1 MAMQFTH
8 EAQISVEAP
17 CGDVWDDWSSVHHLP
32 QFLSHLRGTAVGPED
47 DLARLVIALD
57 GRHLEFAA
65 QRTMC
70 ESETVCWQSLGPS
83 FLYVLT
89 VCVAPCHDGKTAIT
103 VVVAYD
109 PPGFLPDIAESLGRS
124 KVFRAALED
133 DLRRYARA
141 YSALGQRAE
150 LAAAI

>member
-1 MAMQFTH
+1 MQFTH

-17 CGDVWDDWSSVHHLP
+17 CGDVWEDWSNVHHLP
-32 QFLSHLRGTAVGPED
+32 QFLSHLRGTAKGPEA

-70 ESETVCWQSLGPS
+70 ESETLCWQSLGPS

-89 VCVAPCHDGKTAIT
+89 VTVSPCQGNKTSVT
-103 VVVAYD
+103 VMVAYD

-141 YSALGQRAE
+141 NSPLGKQAE
-150 LAAAI
+150 LASAG

>member
-17 CGDVWDDWSSVHHLP
+17 CGDVWDDWSQVHHLP
-32 QFLSHLRGTAVGPED
+32 QFLSHLRGTAAGDEP

-70 ESETVCWQSLGPS
+70 DRETVCWQSLGPN

-89 VCVAPCHDGKTAIT
+89 VCVSACRDGKTAVS

-141 YSALGQRAE
+141 HSALGQSPA
-150 LAAAI
+150 LATAS

>member
-1 MAMQFTH
+1 MQFTH
-8 EAQISVEAP
+8 EARISVDAP
-17 CGDVWDDWSSVHHLP
+17 SGDVWDDWSSVHHLP
-32 QFLSHLRGTAVGPED
+32 QFLTHLRGTAAGPEA

-70 ESETVCWQSLGPS
+70 ERETVCWQSLGPN

-89 VCVAPCHDGKTAIT
+89 VCISAGRDGKTAVS

-109 PPGFLPDIAESLGRS
+109 PPGFLPDIAESLGRG

-133 DLRRYARA
+133 DLRRYAQA
-141 YSALGQRAE
+141 HSAFGKQAE
-150 LAAAI
+150 LVDAL

>member
-1 MAMQFTH
+1 MQFTH
-8 EAQISVEAP
+8 EAQISVDAP
-17 CGDVWDDWSSVHHLP
+17 CKDVWEDWSNVHHLP
-32 QFLSHLRGTAVGPED
+32 QFLTHLRGTAVGSEA

-65 QRTMC
+65 QRTLC
-70 ESETVCWQSLGPS
+70 EGETVCWQSLGPS

-89 VCVAPCHDGKTAIT
+89 VCVAPCVDGKTAVT

-109 PPGFLPDIAESLGRS
+109 PPGFLPDIAEALGRS

-133 DLRRYARA
+133 DLRNYANARRVFGKQA
-141 YSALGQRAE
+141 VM
-150 LAAAI
+150 AAN

>member
-1 MAMQFTH
+1 MQFSH
-8 EAQISVEAP
+8 EAQVSVDAP
-17 CGDVWDDWSSVHHLP
+17 RGDVWEDWSDVHHLP
-32 QFLSHLRGTAVGPED
+32 KFLSHLRGTAAGSEA

-70 ESETVCWQSLGPS
+70 ESETVCWQSLGPN

-89 VCVAPCHDGKTAIT
+89 VCVSPCRGNKTSVT
-103 VVVAYD
+103 VMVAYD

-124 KVFRAALED
+124 KVFRTALED
-133 DLRRYARA
+133 DLRRYAH
-141 YSALGQRAE
+141 SHSGLGMQPH
-150 LAAAI
+150 LATAR

>member
-1 MAMQFTH
+1 MQFTH

-17 CGDVWDDWSSVHHLP
+17 CGDVWEDWSNVHHLP
-32 QFLSHLRGTAVGPED
+32 QFLSHLRGTAKGPEA

-70 ESETVCWQSLGPS
+70 EHETMCWQSLGPS

-89 VCVAPCHDGKTAIT
+89 VSPCQGNKTSVT
-103 VVVAYD
+103 VMVAYD

-141 YSALGQRAE
+141 NSPLGKQAE
-150 LAAAI
+150 LASAG